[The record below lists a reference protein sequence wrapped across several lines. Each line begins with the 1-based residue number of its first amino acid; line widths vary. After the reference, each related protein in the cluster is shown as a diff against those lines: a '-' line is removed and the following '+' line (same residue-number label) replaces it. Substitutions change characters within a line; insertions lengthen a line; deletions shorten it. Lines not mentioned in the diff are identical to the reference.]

1 MCIEPTWWPGR
12 TAGNGRFR
20 KAFVTLLKDRSRPI
34 ADGTDSLHKAGTCVS
49 KTFPAQGPIGPR
61 AVNPRPLPP
70 DTSSQDLQR
79 LADIDLAVSSLD
91 QRSADSGVSIQSVGV
106 YQIGDV

>member
-1 MCIEPTWWPGR
+1 M
-12 TAGNGRFR
+12 
-20 KAFVTLLKDRSRPI
+20 
-34 ADGTDSLHKAGTCVS
+34 
-49 KTFPAQGPIGPR
+49 
-61 AVNPRPLPP
+61 NPRPLPP